1 VARSGVAVVG
11 AAGVGAVMVA
21 GGSIVAII
29 GGSRGKGRVAGAA
42 AGQQYV
48 YRHRT
53 PDTL

>member
-1 VARSGVAVVG
+1 MARSGVAGVG

-21 GGSIVAII
+21 RGSILAMI
-29 GGSRGKGRVAGAA
+29 GGSRGNGRVAGAA

-48 YRHRT
+48 YRYRT